1 MMFIICG
8 LVAHAAAQQTR
19 TAAIPGGVV
28 KAEPRPIEKSLDLVG
43 RVEAV
48 NRVEIRARV
57 A

>member
-1 MMFIICG
+1 MFIICG
-8 LVAHAAAQQTR
+8 LVAHAAAQRTR
-19 TAAIPGGVV
+19 PAFPVGVV
-28 KAEPRPIEKSLDLVG
+28 KAEHRPIEKTLDLVG